1 MEFLRGGSKPKIVRT
16 RLYGDQEF
24 SRFELE
30 LFHTPL
36 LQRLYNLK
44 QLGFTDKVYPDAV
57 HARFNHILGATEVV
71 DRMARRLVT
80 WLAANPS
87 VSLAFSRSGES
98 TGTISAGDL
107 GTLLSQRMP
116 TVRLMALLHDVTH
129 AAFGHTLEDEV
140 NVFDEKHDD
149 PSRQIRFFNA
159 LTAQLLYFWV
169 TEEGLREFD
178 GNTLQGLANLELS
191 QNSDE
196 ETRWAQELAAI
207 LTAEQRKQLATH
219 LRHLELAQLLLLNIE
234 FAHGKHGPQAPDA
247 LLITQV
253 APIIS
258 ADVLAFDLE
267 LYRDIF
273 MIDLVGNT
281 ICADLLDYARR
292 DADHAGLRVQFDDR
306 FLRYICV
313 VSVEGELAPARQRCI
328 RTAIQIFTDKMRH
341 DVLSEMSGV
350 LKARYLIS
358 ERVLFHPTKCAAGAM
373 LGTAVQFLGLRDL
386 PGWIQVL
393 GDDEFLHVLNN
404 LASHLA
410 YVATRLE
417 AQPQRKWRDTVR
429 TSWPADARTANLVE
443 RAVCWI
449 LPNATEAEVKTLSSD
464 DVALLKVRAIAAGNV
479 LSRLTA
485 RRFAKLVYRLRA
497 AQHSGGET
505 DETLAKKYSDP
516 VKRYALEREVE
527 RICHL
532 PAGAVSVHCPNR
544 KTSMKVAEV
553 LVVGSNLDV
562 VARLAEVTKVSP
574 EGLEPYQREINSI
587 QDMYRSIWSFNAFL
601 DPAHWEKWPVVA
613 WTFERLLHFP
623 SDKLLSDELAKDAAG
638 PYWLISNELRDEIA
652 PVHLGAVVRGVDA
665 DSALVRSRFGNT
677 GGDPRERLREIIR
690 KAVAAG
696 AGEPEQLGLPGVDS
710 R

>member
-1 MEFLRGGSKPKIVRT
+1 MEFLRGGSKRKIVRT

-30 LFHTPL
+30 LLHTPV

-57 HARFNHILGATEVV
+57 HARFNHILGATDVV
-71 DRMARRLVT
+71 DRMAHRLVT
-80 WLAANPS
+80 WLEANPD
-87 VSLAFSRSGES
+87 VTFAFVRSGGS
-98 TGTISAGDL
+98 PDTVTGAAL
-107 GTLLSQRMP
+107 GALLTERMP

-169 TEEGLREFD
+169 TEERLREFD
-178 GNTLQGLANLELS
+178 GSALQALANLEVS
-191 QNSDE
+191 ENSSE
-196 ETRWAQELAAI
+196 EIRWAQELAAN
-207 LTAEQRKQLATH
+207 LSDEQRKQLATL
-219 LRHLELAQLLLLNIE
+219 LRQLELAQRLLLNIE
-234 FAHGKHGPQAPDA
+234 FAHGKHGPQAPA
-247 LLITQV
+247 LLVTQV
-253 APIIS
+253 AATIN
-258 ADVLAFDLE
+258 ADVPVFDLE
-267 LYRDIF
+267 LYRDIY

-292 DADHAGLRVQFDDR
+292 DADQAGLRVQFDDR

-313 VSVEGELAPARQRCI
+313 VSVEGELAPGSQRCI

-386 PGWIQVL
+386 PGWMQVL
-393 GDDEFLHVLNN
+393 GDDEFLHVLND
-404 LASHLA
+404 LATHLA
-410 YVATRLE
+410 YLAARLKAE
-417 AQPQRKWRDTVR
+417 PPSNWREVVR
-429 TSWPADARTANLVE
+429 VSWPADIRTASLVE
-443 RAVCWI
+443 LAVCWI
-449 LPNATEAEVKTLSSD
+449 LPSAADEDAKTLSSD
-464 DVALLKVRAIAAGNV
+464 DVLSLRIRANAARNV
-479 LSRLTA
+479 MSRLTA

-505 DETLAKKYSDP
+505 DETLANDYSKP
-516 VKRYALEREVE
+516 VKRYELEREVE
-527 RICHL
+527 RICNL

-553 LVVGSNLDV
+553 LVVGSNLDL

-574 EGLEPYQREINSI
+574 EGLEPYQREINAI
-587 QDMYRSIWSFNAFL
+587 QDMYKSIWSLNAFL

-613 WTFERLLHFP
+613 WTLERLLHFP
-623 SDKLLSDELAKDAAG
+623 SDKLLSDELAKDASG
-638 PYWLISNELRDEIA
+638 PYWLISGELKDEIA
-652 PVHLGAVVRGVDA
+652 PMLLGEVVRGI
-665 DSALVRSRFGNT
+665 DSDKSLRMRFGSEDL
-677 GGDPRERLREIIR
+677 DPQERLREIIR
-690 KAVAAG
+690 KATPTGSG
-696 AGEPEQLGLPGVDS
+696 APEQLGLPGVGS